1 MTATDTSYLRREATR
16 SRLWRKL
23 TPYVFISPF
32 FLGFVAFMLI
42 PITFSLFLSLAR
54 WNGMSAVEFVA
65 LQNLINLFQD
75 HRFWNAFRV
84 TMIITVTCTIVGPAG
99 SLFLAVL
106 LDRVGERVAGWLRAI
121 FFLPSVTSAVV
132 ITYIWK
138 QLYSA
143 DYGYI
148 NAFLQQLGLPAQEWL
163 KDPKLVLPAII
174 VMLIW
179 AGLGWDALIFAAGLK
194 SIPQELYDA
203 AKIDGAGDW
212 AEFWHI
218 TFPLLRP
225 CLLFVLVTSVIFLLG
240 IFAQIQLMTG
250 GGPIRASET
259 LSLYLYT
266 SGFQY
271 HKFGYA
277 SAIAV
282 VLTIMMFVGSWLNFR
297 FVQTEVEY

>member
-1 MTATDTSYLRREATR
+1 MTVADTSQSRREATW
-16 SRLWRKL
+16 SRLWEKL
-23 TPYVFISPF
+23 TPYVYLSPF
-32 FLGFVAFMLI
+32 FLGFLAFMLI
-42 PITFSLFLSLAR
+42 PIAFSLFLSLAR
-54 WNGMSAVEFVA
+54 WDGMRA
-65 LQNLINLFQD
+65 LQFVGLQNFTDLFSD
-75 HRFWNAFRV
+75 KRFWNAFGV
-84 TMIITVTCTIVGPAG
+84 TMAITVTCTIVGPAG

-106 LDRVGERVAGWLRAI
+106 LDKVGERIAGWLRAI

-143 DYGYI
+143 DYGYF
-148 NAFLQQLGLPAQEWL
+148 NAFLQQLGLPAQRWL
-163 KDPKLVLPAII
+163 HDPKLVVPAIM

-179 AGLGWDALIFAAGLK
+179 AGLGWDALIFSAGLK
-194 SIPQELYDA
+194 SIPEELYDQ

-212 AEFWHI
+212 AEFWHV

-240 IFAQIQLMTG
+240 IFGQIQLMTD
-250 GGPIRASET
+250 GGPMHASEN

-282 VLTIMMFVGSWLNFR
+282 VLTIMMVVGSWLNFR
-297 FVQTEVEY
+297 FVRLEV

>member
-1 MTATDTSYLRREATR
+1 MTVADTSQPRREATWA
-16 SRLWRKL
+16 RLWEKL
-23 TPYVFISPF
+23 TPSVFISPF
-32 FLGFVAFMLI
+32 FLVFLAFMLI
-42 PITFSLFLSLAR
+42 PIAFSLFLSLAR
-54 WNGMSAVEFVA
+54 WDGMRALEFVG
-65 LQNLINLFQD
+65 LQNFVD
-75 HRFWNAFRV
+75 MFHDKRFWNAMRV
-84 TMIITVTCTIVGPAG
+84 TLTITVTCTIVGPAG

-106 LDRVGERVAGWLRAI
+106 LDKVGERIAGWLRAI

-143 DYGYI
+143 DYGYF
-148 NAFLQQLGLPAQEWL
+148 NAFLQQLGLPEHQWL
-163 KDPKLVLPAII
+163 LDPRLVVPAII

-179 AGLGWDALIFAAGLK
+179 AGLGWDALIFSAGLK
-194 SIPQELYDA
+194 SIPKELYDQ

-212 AEFWHI
+212 AEFWHV
-218 TFPLLRP
+218 TFPLLRSY
-225 CLLFVLVTSVIFLLG
+225 LLFVLVTSVIFLLG

-250 GGPIRASET
+250 GEPMHASEN
-259 LSLYLYT
+259 LSLYLYQ

-297 FVQTEVEY
+297 FVPSGVEY

>member
-1 MTATDTSYLRREATR
+1 MTVADISQPRREATW
-16 SRLWRKL
+16 SRLWEKL
-23 TPYVFISPF
+23 TPYAYISPF

-42 PITFSLFLSLAR
+42 PIAFSLFLSLAR
-54 WNGMSAVEFVA
+54 WDGMRA
-65 LQNLINLFQD
+65 LQFVGLQNFTDLFKD
-75 HRFWNAFRV
+75 KRFWNAFRV

-106 LDRVGERVAGWLRAI
+106 LDKVGERIAGWLRAI

-138 QLYSA
+138 QLYST
-143 DYGYI
+143 DYGYF
-148 NAFLQQLGLPAQEWL
+148 NAFLQQLGLPAQQWL
-163 KDPKLVLPAII
+163 NGPKLVVPAIM

-179 AGLGWDALIFAAGLK
+179 AGLGWDALIFSAGLK
-194 SIPQELYDA
+194 GIPEELYDA

-212 AEFWHI
+212 AEFWHV

-240 IFAQIQLMTG
+240 IFAQIQLMTD
-250 GGPIRASET
+250 GGPMHASEN

-282 VLTIMMFVGSWLNFR
+282 VLTIMMVVGSWLNFR
-297 FVQTEVEY
+297 FVRLEV

>member
-1 MTATDTSYLRREATR
+1 MTVADTSQPRREATW
-16 SRLWRKL
+16 SRLWTKL

-32 FLGFVAFMLI
+32 FLGFLAFMFI
-42 PITFSLFLSLAR
+42 PITFSLFLSLAK
-54 WNGMSAVEFVA
+54 WDGMRPIEFVDM
-65 LQNLINLFQD
+65 QNFIGLFRD
-75 HRFWNAFRV
+75 GRFWNALRV
-84 TMIITVTCTIVGPAG
+84 TLAITATCTIVGPAG

-106 LDRVGERVAGWLRAI
+106 LDKIGERIAGWLRAI

-138 QLYSA
+138 QMYSA
-143 DYGYI
+143 DYGYF
-148 NAFLQQLGLPAQEWL
+148 NTFLQQFGLPAQRWL
-163 KDPKLVLPAII
+163 HDPKLVVPAIM

-179 AGLGWDALIFAAGLK
+179 AGLGWDALIFSAGLK
-194 SIPQELYDA
+194 TIPEELYDA
-203 AKIDGAGDW
+203 AKIDGAGGW
-212 AEFWHI
+212 TEFWHV

-225 CLLFVLVTSVIFLLG
+225 CLQFVLVTSVIFLLG
-240 IFAQIQLMTG
+240 IFAQIQLMTD
-250 GGPIRASET
+250 GGPMHASEN

-282 VLTIMMFVGSWLNFR
+282 VLTIMMVVGSWLNFR
-297 FVQTEVEY
+297 FVRLEV

>member
-1 MTATDTSYLRREATR
+1 MTVVDISQLRREAIW
-16 SRLWRKL
+16 SRLWDRL
-23 TPYVFISPF
+23 IPYVFISPF
-32 FLGFVAFMLI
+32 YLGFMAFMLI
-42 PITFSLFLSLAR
+42 PIAFSLFLSLAQ
-54 WNGMSAVEFVA
+54 WDGMRSIELVG
-65 LQNLINLFQD
+65 LQNFIDLFQD
-75 HRFWNAFRV
+75 KRFWNDLRV
-84 TMIITVTCTIVGPAG
+84 TMIITVICTIVGPAG

-106 LDRVGERVAGWLRAI
+106 LDKIGERLAGWLRAI

-143 DYGYI
+143 EYGYI
-148 NAFLQQLGLPAQEWL
+148 NAFLQRFGLPAQEWL
-163 KDPKLVLPAII
+163 KDPNLVLPSII
-174 VMLIW
+174 IMLIW
-179 AGLGWDALIFAAGLK
+179 TGLGWDALIFSAGLK

-212 AEFWHI
+212 AEFWHV
-218 TFPLLRP
+218 TLPLLRP

-250 GGPIRASET
+250 GGPLHASET

-282 VLTIMMFVGSWLNFR
+282 ILTVMMFGGSWLNFR
-297 FVQTEVEY
+297 FVRLEV

>member
-1 MTATDTSYLRREATR
+1 MTVAVTSQPRREATW
-16 SRLWRKL
+16 SRLWEKL
-23 TPYVFISPF
+23 TPYVYLSPF
-32 FLGFVAFMLI
+32 FLGFLAFMLI
-42 PITFSLFLSLAR
+42 PIAFSLFLSLAQ
-54 WNGMSAVEFVA
+54 WDGMRPLQFVG
-65 LQNLINLFQD
+65 LQNFINLFSD
-75 HRFWNAFRV
+75 KRFWNAFGV
-84 TMIITVTCTIVGPAG
+84 TMAITVTCTIVGPAG

-106 LDRVGERVAGWLRAI
+106 LDKVGERIAGWLRAI

-143 DYGYI
+143 DYGYF
-148 NAFLQQLGLPAQEWL
+148 NAFLQQLGLPVQRWL
-163 KDPKLVLPAII
+163 HDPKLVVPAIM

-179 AGLGWDALIFAAGLK
+179 AGLGWDALIFSAGLK
-194 SIPQELYDA
+194 SIPEELYDQ

-212 AEFWHI
+212 AEFWHV

-250 GGPIRASET
+250 GEPMHASET

-282 VLTIMMFVGSWLNFR
+282 VLTIMMVVGSWLNFR
-297 FVQTEVEY
+297 FVRLEV

>member
-1 MTATDTSYLRREATR
+1 MTVADTSQQRREATW
-16 SRLWRKL
+16 SRLWEKL

-32 FLGFVAFMLI
+32 FLGFLAFMLI
-42 PITFSLFLSLAR
+42 PIAFSIFLSLAR
-54 WNGMSAVEFVA
+54 WDGMRAIEFA
-65 LQNLINLFQD
+65 GLQNFIDLFQD
-75 HRFWNAFRV
+75 KRFWNAFRV
-84 TMIITVTCTIVGPAG
+84 TMLITVTCTIVGPAG

-106 LDRVGERVAGWLRAI
+106 LDKAGERIAGWLRAI

-143 DYGYI
+143 DYGYF
-148 NAFLQQLGLPAQEWL
+148 NAFLQQLGLPVQQWL
-163 KDPKLVLPAII
+163 NDPKLVVPAIM

-179 AGLGWDALIFAAGLK
+179 AGLGWDALIFSAGLK
-194 SIPQELYDA
+194 TIPEELYDQ

-212 AEFWHI
+212 AEFWHV

-240 IFAQIQLMTG
+240 IFAQIQLMTD
-250 GGPIRASET
+250 GGPMHVSEN
-259 LSLYLYT
+259 LSLYLYQ

-282 VLTIMMFVGSWLNFR
+282 VLTIMMVVGSWLNFR
-297 FVQTEVEY
+297 FVRLEV

>member
-1 MTATDTSYLRREATR
+1 MTVADISQPRREATW
-16 SRLWRKL
+16 SRLWEKL
-23 TPYVFISPF
+23 TPYAYISPF

-42 PITFSLFLSLAR
+42 PIAFSLFLSLAR
-54 WNGMSAVEFVA
+54 WDGMRA
-65 LQNLINLFQD
+65 LQFVGLQNFTDLFKD
-75 HRFWNAFRV
+75 KRFWNAFRV

-106 LDRVGERVAGWLRAI
+106 LDKVGERIAGWLRAI

-138 QLYSA
+138 QLYST
-143 DYGYI
+143 DYGYF
-148 NAFLQQLGLPAQEWL
+148 NAFLQQLGLPAQQWL
-163 KDPKLVLPAII
+163 NGPKLVVPAIM

-179 AGLGWDALIFAAGLK
+179 AGLGWDALIFSAGLK
-194 SIPQELYDA
+194 GIPEELYDA

-212 AEFWHI
+212 AEFWHV

-240 IFAQIQLMTG
+240 IFTQIQLMTD
-250 GGPIRASET
+250 GGPMHASEN

-282 VLTIMMFVGSWLNFR
+282 VLTIMMVVGSWLNFR
-297 FVQTEVEY
+297 FVWLEV

>member
-1 MTATDTSYLRREATR
+1 MTVADISQPRREATW
-16 SRLWRKL
+16 SRLWEKL
-23 TPYVFISPF
+23 TPYVYLSPF
-32 FLGFVAFMLI
+32 FLGFLAFMLI
-42 PITFSLFLSLAR
+42 PIAFSLFLSLAQ
-54 WNGMSAVEFVA
+54 WDGMRPLQFIG
-65 LQNLINLFQD
+65 LQNFIDLFSD
-75 HRFWNAFRV
+75 KRFWNAFRV

-106 LDRVGERVAGWLRAI
+106 LDKVGERIAGWLRAI

-143 DYGYI
+143 DYGYF
-148 NAFLQQLGLPAQEWL
+148 NAFLQQHGLPVQEWL
-163 KDPKLVLPAII
+163 KNPKLVVPAIM

-179 AGLGWDALIFAAGLK
+179 AGLGWDALIFSAGLK
-194 SIPQELYDA
+194 TIPEDLYDQ

-212 AEFWHI
+212 AEFWHV

-225 CLLFVLVTSVIFLLG
+225 TLLFVLVTSVIFLLG
-240 IFAQIQLMTG
+240 IFAQIQLMTD
-250 GGPIRASET
+250 GGPMHASET

-282 VLTIMMFVGSWLNFR
+282 VLTIMMVVGSWLNFR
-297 FVQTEVEY
+297 FVRLEV